1 VERPAHLVVGL
12 VKKPHGIK
20 GEVLVY
26 PATDEPETVF
36 VPGRVLAVLDRDG
49 RATGREIVIARAR
62 AFHRAWLLGLEGVGT
77 RELVDPLRE
86 KYLGLRAEE
95 ARPLEPGEYYHH
107 ELVGLRVETEDG
119 RAVGAV
125 ADVIEAPQGLI
136 LSVDGEGGGK
146 QHLVPFVS
154 RVVRRVD
161 REAGVMVIAPPE
173 GLLEV

>member
-1 VERPAHLVVGL
+1 MERPAHLVVGL
-12 VKKPHGIK
+12 VKKPHGLQ

-77 RELVDPLRE
+77 REQIDPLRE

-95 ARPLEPGEYYHH
+95 ARPLEPGEYYYH
-107 ELVGLRVETEDG
+107 ELVGLRVETEGG
-119 RAVGAV
+119 RVVGAV

-136 LSVDGEGGGK
+136 LSVDGEGK

-161 REAGVMVIAPPE
+161 REAGVVVIAPPE